1 MEAPGSQADLGAAAE
16 GLGAGERAQAPRELA
31 DPTAT
36 AAASSASSGCSPA
49 APRSMHLPEEQ
60 EIRKTANAN
69 FAAAPIFPRRR
80 GSRRKFSLDIQ
91 FPGSSSE
98 TNLLV

>member
-1 MEAPGSQADLGAAAE
+1 MRRAAAE
-16 GLGAGERAQAPRELA
+16 GLGVGKPPQAPLELA
-31 DPTAT
+31 DPTTT
-36 AAASSASSGCSPA
+36 AASGSGGSPA
-49 APRSMHLPEEQ
+49 APRSMHLPEEH

-80 GSRRKFSLDIQ
+80 GSRRKFSLNIQ